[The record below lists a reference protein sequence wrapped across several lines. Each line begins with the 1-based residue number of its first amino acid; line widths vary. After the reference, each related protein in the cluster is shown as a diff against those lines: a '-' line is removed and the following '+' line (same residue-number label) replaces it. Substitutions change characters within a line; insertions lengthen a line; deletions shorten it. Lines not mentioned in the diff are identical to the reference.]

1 LIDLLLF
8 FREETFYF
16 GRIFDLAFMRGV
28 RFFLIVIVFVV
39 NFSCSSDKKDV
50 RKMTSKR
57 TEKVKKAAEVHPGK
71 IVYMQ
76 FCLACHMENGEG
88 VPSLYP
94 PLIQTEYVLGDKK
107 RLIETVINGIEGP
120 VEVKGEKFNN
130 IMAKLDYLRDE
141 QIAEVLTYVRSNFG
155 NSADAV
161 TASEVRMVRSS
172 GVK

>member
-1 LIDLLLF
+1 
-8 FREETFYF
+8 
-16 GRIFDLAFMRGV
+16 MRGV
-28 RFFLIVIVFVV
+28 FFFLIVIVFVI
-39 NFSCSSDKKDV
+39 NFSCSTDKKNV
-50 RKMTSKR
+50 PKMTSKR
-57 TEKVKKAAEVHPGK
+57 TEKVKKTAEVHPGK

-107 RLIETVINGIEGP
+107 RLIETVILGIEGP

-141 QIAEVLTYVRSNFG
+141 QIAEVLTYIRSNFG

-161 TASEVRMVRSS
+161 TASEVRIVRSS

>member
-1 LIDLLLF
+1 MIDLLLF
-8 FREETFYF
+8 FRSETFYF

-28 RFFLIVIVFVV
+28 VFFLIVIVFVI
-39 NFSCSSDKKDV
+39 NFSCSPDKKEIP
-50 RKMTSKR
+50 KMTSKR
-57 TEKVKKAAEVHPGK
+57 TEKVKKVAEVHPGK

-107 RLIETVINGIEGP
+107 RLIETVILGIEGP

-161 TASEVRMVRSS
+161 TASEVRLVRSS

>member
-1 LIDLLLF
+1 
-8 FREETFYF
+8 
-16 GRIFDLAFMRGV
+16 MKGV

-39 NFSCSSDKKDV
+39 NFSCSSDKKEV
-50 RKMTSKR
+50 PKMTSKR
-57 TEKVKKAAEVHPGK
+57 TVKAKKPVEVHPGK

-76 FCLACHMENGEG
+76 FCLACHMEKGEG

-94 PLIQTEYVLGDKK
+94 PLVQTEYVLGDKK

-130 IMAKLDYLRDE
+130 IMAKLDYLRDD

-155 NSADAV
+155 NNGDSITAD
-161 TASEVRMVRSS
+161 EVRMVRSS
-172 GVK
+172 VAK